1 MSNTDPIKNRG
12 ELMCSRRESKFL
24 LPIRHP
30 SCYSYIQLSPV
41 KVLAVVEE
49 RRLLCKKYNYIHT
62 IDIDMHTL
70 TYRYRY
76 IDIQTIDSD
85 IKTLTYRYRYIDIQT
100 IDSDIQTMLYR
111 QWYAYIDTQT
121 LTYRHRPSHAVIDIQ
136 TQTITCNNWHTDT
149 DHHMQ

>member
-62 IDIDMHTL
+62 IDIDIQTL

-100 IDSDIQTMLYR
+100 IDSDIQT
-111 QWYAYIDTQT
+111 
-121 LTYRHRPSHAVIDIQ
+121 LTYRYRYIDIQ
-136 TQTITCNNWHTDT
+136 TIDSDIQTMLNR
-149 DHHMQ
+149 Q